1 METLSPGCH
10 GSRAHAAPLKTQPTP
25 SPMSVSFDDDDD
37 PLPIGTMIE
46 LSARPLVRFS
56 EHLTIDGDEKEE
68 SSQCKP
74 KID

>member
-25 SPMSVSFDDDDD
+25 WSVSFDDDDD

>member
-1 METLSPGCH
+1 
-10 GSRAHAAPLKTQPTP
+10 
-25 SPMSVSFDDDDD
+25 MSVSFDDDDD